1 MERLITN
8 KQLSKLHTLL
18 AQSGMTDSKKQ
29 LVFEVSGRRT
39 VSSKELTYKEV
50 VSLIEY
56 LEDIL
61 GTEKMRRKIF
71 ALAYEAGIIYGYTPE
86 DKKMNAAKLNIF
98 LAERGAVKKELNKMS
113 KAELLQVVNQ
123 FASIVKHNSA
133 SNHSK
138 NVKSLLDEL
147 NLNVK

>member
-18 AQSGMTDSKKQ
+18 SQSGMTDNKRQ

-50 VSLIEY
+50 VALIEY

-61 GTEKMRRKIF
+61 GTEKVRRKIF
-71 ALAYEAGIIYGYTPE
+71 ALAYEAEIIYGHTAE
-86 DKKMNAAKLNIF
+86 DKKMNTAKLNRF
-98 LAERGAVKKELNKMS
+98 LAERGAVKKELNKMN
-113 KAELLQVVNQ
+113 KQELLQVVKQ

-138 NVKSLLDEL
+138 NVKSLLEEL